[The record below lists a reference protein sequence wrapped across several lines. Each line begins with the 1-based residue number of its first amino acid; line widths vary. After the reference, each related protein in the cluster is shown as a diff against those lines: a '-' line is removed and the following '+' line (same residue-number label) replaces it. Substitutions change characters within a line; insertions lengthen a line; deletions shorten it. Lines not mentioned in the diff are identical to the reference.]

1 MAPSAVTTAFAKTLS
16 SDEIALNAGIISTL
30 CMETYRRI
38 RGAKVLLV
46 GSGGIGCELVKNLSL
61 MGFRNVEVID
71 LDDVDDQN
79 LERQFLFRSVPV
91 GQAKVK
97 SLVPSPQTSPA
108 SHQSPRVNA
117 NHGNVKDKD
126 RFELDFFNQFHF
138 CVNDLDS
145 VDARRHVNRMCL
157 AASLPLI
164 DYGAPGCA
172 MPVTVTGIHPKSGTE
187 CYECQGFRCRTNHLC
202 LKGCMRSYSTLTT
215 RPVDCI
221 VWGKELWK
229 LNVSPLRIIQCY
241 SKMMK
246 LFKLQP
252 KKLTRT

>member
-126 RFELDFFNQFHF
+126 RFGLDFFNQFHF

-164 DYGAPGCA
+164 DFGAPGCA
-172 MPVTVTGIHPKSGTE
+172 MPVTVTYP
-187 CYECQGFRCRTNHLC
+187 
-202 LKGCMRSYSTLTT
+202 
-215 RPVDCI
+215 
-221 VWGKELWK
+221 
-229 LNVSPLRIIQCY
+229 
-241 SKMMK
+241 
-246 LFKLQP
+246 P
-252 KKLTRT
+252 KKRNRVLRMSGFQMPHKPPLSQGLYALLLHTHHPTSRLYCMG